1 MEQMENLLNDF
12 EEPQYRYVGF
22 WPRFGALLIDAIIL
36 WVFGY
41 LLGYFLPYDLPYVS
55 IAVSTVIPIAYN
67 LVLEYKF
74 GATIGKMLLRMKI
87 VNDTLQPPGMNN
99 ILLRNI
105 IYIGLE
111 MISFAIGGFF
121 QLQFAEAE
129 TAISDWKDLITTRS
143 IFYLCYAGLV
153 VLVYAIETYFL
164 VNDSKYRALHD
175 RIGKTY
181 VVKSSEQITN
191 DYA

>member
-1 MEQMENLLNDF
+1 METDHFLTDF
-12 EEPQYRYVGF
+12 EAPAYSYAGF
-22 WPRFGALLIDAIIL
+22 WPRFGALVIDGIIL

-41 LLGYFLPYDLPYVS
+41 LLNNILPYDMPYLN
-55 IAVSTVIPIAYN
+55 IALSTFIPIAYN

-74 GATIGKMLLRMKI
+74 GATIGKMLLKMKI

-111 MISFAIGGFF
+111 MISLLLGVFF
-121 QLQFAEAE
+121 HLRYTEADGVV
-129 TAISDWKDLITTRS
+129 TDWKDLITIRS
-143 IFYLCYAGLV
+143 IFYMSYAGLV

-181 VVKSSEQITN
+181 VVKSTV
-191 DYA
+191 

>member
-12 EEPQYRYVGF
+12 EEPKYRYVGF
-22 WPRFGALLIDAIIL
+22 WPRFGALVMDGIIL

-41 LLGYFLPYDLPYVS
+41 LLGYVLPYNLPFLS
-55 IAVSTVIPIAYN
+55 IAVTTVIPIAYN

-111 MISFAIGGFF
+111 MIS
-121 QLQFAEAE
+121 
-129 TAISDWKDLITTRS
+129 
-143 IFYLCYAGLV
+143 
-153 VLVYAIETYFL
+153 
-164 VNDSKYRALHD
+164 
-175 RIGKTY
+175 
-181 VVKSSEQITN
+181 
-191 DYA
+191 